1 MRFTSLGVAALLSV
15 GTFSTAFAQSKTF
28 SADPQNC
35 VSNVSALDTNGD
47 SYVDNREMAEYGRIE
62 TNVDTNRD
70 GRISSNE
77 VTVACRD
84 GALDALQPKG
94 G

>member
-1 MRFTSLGVAALLSV
+1 VKFTSLGVAALLGV
-15 GTFSTAFAQSKTF
+15 GTFSTAFAQSNTF

-35 VSNVSALDTNGD
+35 VSNVSALDTNRD
-47 SYVDNREMAEYGRIE
+47 SYVDNSEMAEYGRIE
-62 TNVDTNRD
+62 TNVDTDRD
-70 GRISSNE
+70 GRISPKE

-84 GALDALQPKG
+84 GALETLQPKG

>member
-1 MRFTSLGVAALLSV
+1 MKIVNLGVAALISV
-15 GTFSTAFAQSKTF
+15 GTFGTAFAQSKTLGP
-28 SADPQNC
+28 DPQNC
-35 VSNVSALDTNGD
+35 VSRVSALDTNGD

-62 TNVDTNRD
+62 TNVDTNGD

-77 VTVACRD
+77 VTVACRN
-84 GALDALQPKG
+84 GAMDALQPEG

>member
-1 MRFTSLGVAALLSV
+1 MAALISV
-15 GTFSTAFAQSKTF
+15 GTFSTAFAQSNTF
-28 SADPQNC
+28 APDPRNC

-47 SYVDNREMAEYGRIE
+47 CYVDNREMAEYGRIE
-62 TNVDTNRD
+62 TNVDTDRD
-70 GRISSNE
+70 GRISRTE

-84 GALDALQPKG
+84 DALEALQPKG

>member
-1 MRFTSLGVAALLSV
+1 MKLTSLGVAALISV
-15 GTFSTAFAQSKTF
+15 GTFGTAFAQSKTF
-28 SADPQNC
+28 GADPQNC

-47 SYVDNREMAEYGRIE
+47 SYVDNGEMATYSRIE
-62 TNVDTNRD
+62 TNVDTDGD
-70 GRISSNE
+70 GRISRNE

>member
-1 MRFTSLGVAALLSV
+1 MKFINLGVAALMTA
-15 GTFSTAFAQSKTF
+15 GTFGTAFAQQTTF
-28 SADPQNC
+28 SPDPRNC

-47 SYVDNREMAEYGRIE
+47 NYVDNTEMAEYGRIE
-62 TNVDTNRD
+62 TNVDTDRD

-84 GALDALQPKG
+84 GALEALQPKG

>member
-15 GTFSTAFAQSKTF
+15 GTFSTAFAQSNTF
-28 SADPQNC
+28 APDPRNC
-35 VSNVSALDTNGD
+35 VSNVSALDINDD

-70 GRISSNE
+70 DRISRNE

-84 GALDALQPKG
+84 GALEALQPKG